1 MSDREVQSERDAD
14 RHQDLD
20 QGAENHE
27 QPGPLVAHSGLDRN
41 EARREGLGLTS
52 TQGGHIS
59 PR

>member
-41 EARREGLGLTS
+41 EARREGLG
-52 TQGGHIS
+52 
-59 PR
+59 